1 MKAVPGITSGFP
13 LNLRNKPSSH
23 LAFLDGLRA
32 VCAIVV
38 VMDHAWLE
46 VWPVFTGGT
55 PPTGVTAIVTGW
67 LPYGARFAV
76 AVFILLSGFCLMLP
90 VVKSSGALRGGTP
103 GFFARRA
110 RRILPPFYAAMVF
123 SLVLIWLLV
132 GTKTGTHWDVSVP
145 VTWRGVFANLFLV
158 QDIFERGQINHAFW
172 SIAVEWRIYF
182 LFPPLVLL
190 SRRFGG
196 LLMTSSVIA
205 ASYVLWSATRRTFL
219 AGATLHYVGLFALGM
234 WGASIAYDPT
244 EHFARWR
251 RSLMAVPTGI
261 VLPLACAALLSW
273 LCYRQGGYKWDGR
286 KPSVPF
292 PVMDLLVCVSILPLL
307 IRGCAMEGT
316 RAVRLLGYAPL
327 VAVGTFAYSVY
338 LIHAPVLQ
346 AVWQYVVAPM
356 KLRPVPTFLA
366 LLTIGLPVVLAT
378 SYVFFYCCERPFL
391 RLNRTA
397 AGGRAPLKPG
407 DVGGHDSAATD
418 AFAPTAN
425 A

>member
-1 MKAVPGITSGFP
+1 MTASSGITSGLFLDP
-13 LNLRNKPSSH
+13 KNNPSNH

-32 VCAIVV
+32 ICAIVV
-38 VMDHAWLE
+38 VIDHAWLE

-55 PPTGVTAIVTGW
+55 PPTGVAALITGW

-90 VVKSSGALRGGTP
+90 VVKSSGALRGGTA
-103 GFFARRA
+103 GFFVRRA
-110 RRILPPFYAAMVF
+110 RRILPPFYAAMIL

-145 VTWRGVFANLFLV
+145 VTWRGIFANLFLL
-158 QDIFERGQINHAFW
+158 QDMFERGQINHAFW

-205 ASYVLWSATRRTFL
+205 ASYVLWSATRRTFV

-234 WGASIAYDPT
+234 WGASIAYDPA
-244 EHFARWR
+244 EKFARWR
-251 RSLMAVPTGI
+251 RCVMDVPAGI

-273 LCYRQGGYKWDGR
+273 LCYRRGGYKWDGR
-286 KPSVPF
+286 KPSVPI

-307 IRGCAMEGT
+307 IRGCAMEGVGV
-316 RAVRLLGYAPL
+316 ARLLACGPL
-327 VAVGTFAYSVY
+327 AAVGTFAYSIY
-338 LIHAPVLQ
+338 LIHAPVVQ

-356 KLRPVPTFLA
+356 KLRPVPTFLV
-366 LLTIGLPVVLAT
+366 LLTIAIPVVLAT

-391 RLNRTA
+391 CLNRTA
-397 AGGRAPLKPG
+397 AGGRMPLRPG
-407 DVGGHDSAATD
+407 DVGGHDAVATD
-418 AFAPTAN
+418 GLASTAK